1 MMNKLQIEQE
11 IVRIIQGITGI
22 ANSNI
27 RISYQT
33 TGMPFI
39 EDNTDYCFVSLSF
52 FDTVYTK
59 PIAVKFNAINEV
71 ETYEGQR
78 GIVAN
83 LVFYGN
89 NAFENASKVR
99 VLSKDTYRMKNLRR
113 NDVYLIADTAEPRRV
128 PVLINQQWYD
138 QVYLDLRFYQK
149 LLYNTDRH
157 YINSVEVNVISDH
170 KEYSRT
176 ITIEEEQE

>member
-1 MMNKLQIEQE
+1 MMNKVQIEQE

-33 TGMPFI
+33 TGMPYI
-39 EDNTDYCFVSLSF
+39 EADTDYCFVSVNF

-59 PIAVKFNAINEV
+59 PIEVKFNASEEK

-99 VLSKDTYRMKNLRR
+99 VLSKDTFRMKNLRR
-113 NDVYLIADTAEPRRV
+113 DKIYMITDTAEPRRV

-157 YINSVEVNVISDH
+157 YINSVEINIISDH
-170 KEYSRT
+170 KEQE
-176 ITIEEEQE
+176 INIEEEI